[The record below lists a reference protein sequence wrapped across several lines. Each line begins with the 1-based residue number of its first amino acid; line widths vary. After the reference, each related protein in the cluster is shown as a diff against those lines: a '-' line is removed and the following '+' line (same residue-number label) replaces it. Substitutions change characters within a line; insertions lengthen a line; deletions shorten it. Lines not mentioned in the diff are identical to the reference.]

1 VTKSETSDALSLHL
15 LERINKINALQNELL
30 TFGKEAIAVR
40 NQYTATFNQVL
51 IGLMDWRR
59 GDDPRP
65 QFEIAVD
72 AHEHFLSLARD
83 HGIQHQIYYKSTV
96 LAMFALM
103 GQTVD
108 PSEEDGGY
116 YKMNRWPLYTSCVAH
131 ALHNV
136 ALDSRRAELLS
147 HYLSKHN
154 VLEDKSVK
162 TYLMLT
168 GVMTGDRST
177 AELVVDGNKNWEARK
192 SNRSFAGASVE
203 DGYGN
208 YNSWFVD
215 ILLAASI
222 KKAGW
227 DGDGIHVWR
236 WG

>member
-1 VTKSETSDALSLHL
+1 MTQGGYPSELSLYLQEWNYKLDALL
-15 LERINKINALQNELL
+15 NELL
-30 TFGKEAIAVR
+30 KSGKETIAVR
-40 NQYTATFNQVL
+40 NQYTITFNQVL
-51 IGLMDWRR
+51 LGLMDWRR

-72 AHEHFLSLARD
+72 AHEHFISLARD
-83 HGIQHQIYYKSTV
+83 HGIQHQMYYKSTV

-131 ALHNV
+131 ALHNT

-154 VLEDKSVK
+154 VLEDKSVR
-162 TYLMLT
+162 TYLMLA
-168 GVMTGDRST
+168 GGMAGDRST
-177 AELVVDGNKNWEARK
+177 TELVANGDKNWEARK

-203 DGYGN
+203 DGYGEHN
-208 YNSWFVD
+208 GWFVD
-215 ILLAASI
+215 ILLAASM
-222 KKAGW
+222 KKVGW